1 MAEIEIPERFLPAN
15 FLWTLTTF
23 PVVGFFPCIL
33 CSGSGLTSI
42 GALSELFSSVG
53 FTTSLIFSGVILTGF
68 GGTGKP
74 SDKKLG
80 GIISQWGELLFFFS
94 LYGS

>member
-1 MAEIEIPERFLPAN
+1 MFFAHQLHFLSLV
-15 FLWTLTTF
+15 FSLVL
-23 PVVGFFPCIL
+23 L

-42 GALSELFSSVG
+42 GALLELFSSVG

-80 GIISQWGELLFFFS
+80 GIISQWDELLFFFS
-94 LYGS
+94 LYGG